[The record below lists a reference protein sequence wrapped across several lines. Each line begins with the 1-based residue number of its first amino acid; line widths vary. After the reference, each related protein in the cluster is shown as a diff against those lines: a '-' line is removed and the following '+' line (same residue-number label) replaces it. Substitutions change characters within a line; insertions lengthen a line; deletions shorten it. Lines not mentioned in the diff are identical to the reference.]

1 MLPRG
6 LQVIARLDGN
16 SNAVA
21 ADGRPRGRVAASIVG
36 DQFPQTL
43 QSGICEG
50 GRHFALASPVEPETA
65 VFGLH
70 VECKVPQWLLS
81 SWKN

>member
-21 ADGRPRGRVAASIVG
+21 ADGRPRRRVAASMLG
-36 DQFPQTL
+36 DQFPQIL
-43 QSGICEG
+43 QSAICEG
-50 GRHFALASPVEPETA
+50 GPAFLVDQSRRPRDSRLRAS
-65 VFGLH
+65 
-70 VECKVPQWLLS
+70 VECKGPRNS
-81 SWKN
+81 